1 MNLCIAGGM
10 KMERTLMLKE
20 KGLLDTRSRM
30 MEETKVIE
38 EFLTR
43 HTGRKNLLV
52 IRISE
57 YKDEVLNEL
66 RSFSENT
73 KREFIL
79 LSGEEITPENLKRLT
94 EKKDQPLIIGIEKLS
109 SARALGTIEEAA
121 VYRAIIN
128 MADTGN
134 EEFGLHQ
141 DSSFVFL
148 AEEDFPSQELATVSL
163 TWAYETAFLDC
174 RTFSSKVLDHMKTY
188 KERFLRVKE
197 EVNCN
202 GRTYGHILPEK
213 YYEMNFSRDV
223 REKLVGS
230 KYLSS
235 IHWHRYSHHLNSSQ
249 VMAVNFFY
257 PLLRYR
263 ELDTLLALMGIE
275 DEIVYDPSHISFSKI
290 SEMEQTEGRKTCFD
304 FHFRLKSGKE
314 VYVIAKYTQGCYGR
328 ARDEDYLDKYEET
341 YRPLL
346 EASEIIKEE
355 HKSEKTFLENYS
367 FMRSLVHLSP
377 DSYLMVLYPRENWK
391 VRSKALTAEEEILK
405 DEFKEHYL
413 PVVWEDLVEL
423 LIEKMKSND
432 LARFYESWFKDKYF
446 RY

>member
-1 MNLCIAGGM
+1 M

-30 MEETKVIE
+30 MEETRVME

-43 HTGRKNLLV
+43 YAGRKNLLV
-52 IRISE
+52 VRISH
-57 YKDEVLNEL
+57 YKEEVLNEL
-66 RSFSENT
+66 RGFSENT

-79 LSGEEITPENLKRLT
+79 LRGEEITPLNLKNLT
-94 EKKDQPLIIGIEKLS
+94 EKKGQPLLIGIEKLS
-109 SARALGTIEEAA
+109 SARALGIIEEAA

-128 MADTGN
+128 MADPGN
-134 EEFGLHQ
+134 EEFGLHE

-174 RTFSSKVLDHMKTY
+174 RTFSCKVLDHMKSY
-188 KERFLRVKE
+188 KERVLSVKE
-197 EVNCN
+197 EVRQS

-230 KYLSS
+230 KYLST

-257 PLLRYR
+257 PLLRQR

-275 DEIVYDPSHISFSKI
+275 DEVVYDPSHISFSKI
-290 SEMEQTEGRKTCFD
+290 SEMEKTEGRKTCFD

-328 ARDEDYLDKYEET
+328 AQEEDFLEKYEET
-341 YRPLL
+341 YRPML
-346 EASEIIKEE
+346 EASEIIREAYRN
-355 HKSEKTFLENYS
+355 EKDFLENYS
-367 FMRSLVHLSP
+367 VMRNLVHLSR
-377 DSYLMVLYPRENWK
+377 DSYLMVLYPRENWT
-391 VRSKALTAEEEILK
+391 VRSRALAAKEEIVT
-405 DEFKEHYL
+405 DAFRAHYL
-413 PVVWEDLVEL
+413 PVVWEDLLEL
-423 LIEKMKSND
+423 LMEKMKSNE
-432 LARFYESWFKDKYF
+432 LARFYESWFKEKYF